1 MRAHITINDGGIIP
15 DAHNVPP
22 PNWRRSRLT
31 RSSENVHHPWR
42 QANRACLA
50 IADPRPK
57 SRHNQDHT
65 LAT

>member
-1 MRAHITINDGGIIP
+1 MINDGGIIP

-31 RSSENVHHPWR
+31 RSSENVHHP
-42 QANRACLA
+42 NRACLA